1 MFNFLCVVDSYF
13 QIDTSAEDEGE
24 GWRAEKPFL
33 THHNHPPDVI
43 TGRPKAILLLQLHLF
58 YVRYWSFTKS
68 FNFYTSVCSI
78 YLVQ

>member
-33 THHNHPPDVI
+33 THHNHPPRRYYWPSQGDTFVAVTFILCSVLVI
-43 TGRPKAILLLQLHLF
+43 
-58 YVRYWSFTKS
+58 Y
-68 FNFYTSVCSI
+68 
-78 YLVQ
+78 